1 LIGFTFQKKKKK
13 KNEIKERKEIKQE
26 ANKLNCP
33 EWTLVCSFRRLP
45 FVLPWC
51 TDEDLSDKQNEIRRL
66 YPFVINGSSE
76 ATYEFP
82 LYELPGQILAVSKSA

>member
-1 LIGFTFQKKKKK
+1 MLFG
-13 KNEIKERKEIKQE
+13 
-26 ANKLNCP
+26 P
-33 EWTLVCSFRRLP
+33 VCRLP

-51 TDEDLSDKQNEIRRL
+51 TDEDLSDKRNEIRRL

-82 LYELPGQILAVSKSA
+82 FYDLPKQILAVSKSA